1 MENFAAHV
9 KLMHTDG
16 DYRFNQEFEVKLII
30 FILSVFSICL
40 SLLILLSMIQQVKK
54 THGQKVAK
62 LGMQFFILKKVLVS
76 VQKDFNWKVK
86 GNNV

>member
-9 KLMHTDG
+9 KLLHTDG

-40 SLLILLSMIQQVKK
+40 SLLILLLMIQQVKK
-54 THGQKVAK
+54 TRGQKVAK
-62 LGMQFFILKKVLVS
+62 LGMQFFILKKV
-76 VQKDFNWKVK
+76 
-86 GNNV
+86 